1 MKLMFDFYSFLR
13 KARDCGAVLFF
24 AALLFPAIATFGN
37 LFFVD
42 LRMQE
47 LMPGGKL
54 SSEALILS
62 IGIALLYPAMAYR
75 LMRRSGRSL
84 KEFFIANLPLVPVGV
99 MWFGKCSF
107 GVLLLCIFLWA
118 WSAGR
123 TFGLCTFAQVKE
135 IPLKKAFLILSGAVV
150 LFALLGTYQQIR
162 SFNTLSMAWFDWGHF
177 YESLNNCF
185 QGKPFHLNLCHG
197 SFLGSR
203 FTPTLLLLLPVA
215 ATGSVFLFFFVSSLL
230 VGSGALFVFL
240 ISRTLKAGVS
250 ESLLMGLWYLL
261 IPGVAN
267 MNLPLIDGFHEV
279 FMLFPLVLGSVWCY
293 LEKKYI
299 AACILF
305 LLALGV
311 RETAGIIF
319 AGYGLIL
326 FFTGKKKVGA
336 LVTAVSLVY
345 VVLALKVLMPLFD
358 PPKEGTYAH
367 VGYFS
372 HLGSSVWEIAL
383 SPVMK
388 PEVFWSSCFNGRN
401 LLFWCTLLLPFLPL
415 APAALVWLLPCLPDL
430 VMISVDRRYDTQ
442 TVLRH
447 YQISVLL
454 VLIIAALLGAK
465 LFREGKTP
473 AWLKPLFAGLNKVE
487 FCRGALAMLVMGS
500 TLCCCMF
507 THLPGL
513 PASEPQRR
521 SSAPGWITPWEDA
534 RPMMERVRHLI
545 PRGAKVTA
553 DPRLA
558 SMLVGDYDIYF
569 DFTEGEE
576 KLQDHVLIEN
586 FFAFYY
592 PEDRVSRMLLTSPNW
607 ELLHQ
612 EFVDERSVQLFRRSA
627 KPLAKKRPLFKVAE
641 SQWQKL
647 GYLIALPVKDLEIRA
662 LPLTAEKIRFVVRI
676 LRQRQNDAGFRIT
689 MTFASGKIMKFFT
702 SFGNGRFPADLA
714 LPGECFFFEVNCP
727 SGEKLQNCKV
737 EVVELTGKE
746 TPK

>member
-1 MKLMFDFYSFLR
+1 MFDWSIFLR
-13 KARDCGAVLFF
+13 KSRDCGAVLFF
-24 AALLFPAIATFGN
+24 AALLFPAVSTFGN

-42 LRMQE
+42 LRLQE
-47 LMPGGKL
+47 LMPGENL
-54 SSEALILS
+54 SRSGLVLAL
-62 IGIALLYPAMAYR
+62 GIALLYPALVYK

-84 KEFFIANLPLVPVGV
+84 KEFFIANLPLVPLGV

-107 GVLLLCIFLWA
+107 PLLILSIFLWA

-123 TFGLCTFAQVKE
+123 SFGLCTFLQVKE
-135 IPLKKAFLILSGAVV
+135 LSREKTALVLSAAVL
-150 LFALLGTYQQIR
+150 LFALLGTYQQIA

-177 YESLNNCF
+177 YESLINCL
-185 QGKPFHLNLCHG
+185 QGRPFHLNLCHG

-203 FTPTLLLLLPVA
+203 FTPSLLLLLPAA

-230 VGSGALFVFL
+230 VGSGAFFVFL
-240 ISRTLKAGVS
+240 ISRTLKAGNN

-299 AACILF
+299 AAVICF

-326 FFTGKKKVGA
+326 FFSGKRKAGVF
-336 LVTAVSLVY
+336 VTCLSLVY
-345 VVLALKVLMPLFD
+345 VVLALKVFMPLFN

-415 APAALVWLLPCLPDL
+415 APAAWVWLLPCLPDL

-454 VLIIAALLGAK
+454 VLILGALLGAQQLRK
-465 LFREGKTP
+465 GKTP
-473 AWLKPLFAGLNKVE
+473 AWLKALFAGLNKVE
-487 FCRGALAMLVMGS
+487 FRRGALAMLVTG
-500 TLCCCMF
+500 TCLCGYMF
-507 THLPGL
+507 IHLPGL

-521 SSAPGWITPWEDA
+521 NTAPGWITPWEDA
-534 RPMMERVRHLI
+534 RPMMERVRRLI

-553 DPRLA
+553 GPRLA

-576 KLQDHVLIEN
+576 KLQEYVLLEN
-586 FFAFYY
+586 FFSFYY
-592 PEDRVSRMLLTSPNW
+592 PEAAVSRMLLTSPNW

-612 EFVDERSVQLFRRSA
+612 EFTDERSVQLFRRSA
-627 KPLAKKRPLFKVAE
+627 KALAKKRPLFKVE
-641 SQWQKL
+641 ERVWQKL
-647 GYLIALPVKDLEIRA
+647 GYLIALPVKDLEVRA
-662 LPLTAEKIRFVVRI
+662 IPLTAEKIRFAVRL

-689 MTFASGKIMKFFT
+689 MTFASGKNMKFFT

-714 LPGECFFFEVNCP
+714 LPGECFLFEVNCP
-727 SGEKLQNCKV
+727 AGEKLQNCKV

>member
-1 MKLMFDFYSFLR
+1 MFDIHAVLR
-13 KARDCGAVLFF
+13 KSRDCGAVLFF
-24 AALLFPAIATFGN
+24 AALLFPAVSTFGN
-37 LFFVD
+37 LFFAD
-42 LRMQE
+42 LRGQE
-47 LMPGGKL
+47 LLPGESL
-54 SSEALILS
+54 SRSGLVLAL
-62 IGIALLYPAMAYR
+62 GISLLYPAVIYK
-75 LMRRSGRSL
+75 LVRRSGRSL

-107 GVLLLCIFLWA
+107 WLLLLCIFLWA

-123 TFGLCTFAQVKE
+123 SFGLCSFLQVRELSWKR
-135 IPLKKAFLILSGAVV
+135 AGLILAAAAV
-150 LFALLGTYQQIR
+150 LFALLGTYQQIT

-177 YESLNNCF
+177 YESLTNCF
-185 QGKPFHLNLCHG
+185 KGKPFHLNLCHG

-203 FTPTLLLLLPVA
+203 FTPVLLLLLPVA

-240 ISRTLKAGVS
+240 ISRTLKAGPH

-279 FMLFPLVLGSVWCY
+279 FMLFPLVLGSAWCY
-293 LEKKYI
+293 LEKRYI
-299 AACILF
+299 GAVILF

-326 FFTGKKKVGA
+326 FFSGKRRAGA
-336 LVTAVSLVY
+336 LVTCISLVY
-345 VVLALKVLMPLFD
+345 VVLALKVFMPLFN
-358 PPKEGTYAH
+358 PPNEGTYAH

-415 APAALVWLLPCLPDL
+415 AAAAWVWLLPCLPDL

-454 VLIIAALLGAK
+454 VLIIAALLGAQ

-473 AWLKPLFAGLNKVE
+473 PWLKALFAGLNKVE
-487 FCRGALAMLVMGS
+487 FRRGALAMAAAGCC
-500 TLCCCMF
+500 LCGYMF

-534 RPMMERVRHLI
+534 RPMMERVRRLI

-553 DPRLA
+553 GPRLA

-569 DFTEGEE
+569 DFTGGEE
-576 KLQDHVLIEN
+576 KLQDYVLIEN

-627 KPLAKKRPLFKVAE
+627 KPLAKKRPLFKVE
-641 SQWQKL
+641 EGVWQKL
-647 GYLIALPVKDLEIRA
+647 GYLIALPVKDLEVRA
-662 LPLTAEKIRFVVRI
+662 IPLTAEKIRFAVRI
-676 LRQRQNDAGFRIT
+676 LRRRQNDAGFRIT
-689 MTFASGKIMKFFT
+689 MAFASGKTMKFFT

-714 LPGECFFFEVNCP
+714 LPGECFVFEVNCP
-727 SGEKLQNCKV
+727 AGEKVKNCKV